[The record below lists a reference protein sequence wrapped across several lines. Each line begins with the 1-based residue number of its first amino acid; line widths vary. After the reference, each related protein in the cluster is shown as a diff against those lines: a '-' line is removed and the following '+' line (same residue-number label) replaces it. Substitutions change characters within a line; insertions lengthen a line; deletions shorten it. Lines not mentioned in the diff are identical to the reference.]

1 MKNRKNKVGKDHD
14 SDHDEDEKEI
24 TEENNQQL

>member
-14 SDHDEDEKEI
+14 SDHDDDEKEI